1 MIKRIFD
8 SINLIPFG
16 VVALVLGL
24 DIFVKQL
31 VLLHMDKLPLFVVSF
46 FGKVDLWIDLVYNK
60 GAAWGSFAKFSQFL
74 LVVRIIILFFVL
86 NLFFRSNDLVK
97 KIAYSLVLAGA
108 LGNLYDTF
116 SHGKVIDMV
125 HFIFFGKSFG
135 IFNLADA
142 SIFTGLITLLFS
154 KKPIEV

>member
-60 GAAWGSFAKFSQFL
+60 GAAWGSFAKFSQLL
-74 LVVRIIILFFVL
+74 LVDYHPFFCL
-86 NLFFRSNDLVK
+86 NPIF
-97 KIAYSLVLAGA
+97 SL
-108 LGNLYDTF
+108 
-116 SHGKVIDMV
+116 
-125 HFIFFGKSFG
+125 
-135 IFNLADA
+135 
-142 SIFTGLITLLFS
+142 
-154 KKPIEV
+154 E

>member
-60 GAAWGSFAKFSQFL
+60 GAAWGSFAKFSQLL
-74 LVVRIIILFFVL
+74 LVVRIIILFL
-86 NLFFRSNDLVK
+86 S
-97 KIAYSLVLAGA
+97 
-108 LGNLYDTF
+108 
-116 SHGKVIDMV
+116 
-125 HFIFFGKSFG
+125 
-135 IFNLADA
+135 
-142 SIFTGLITLLFS
+142 
-154 KKPIEV
+154 